1 MQVDFSQAILAI
13 DTSTTFLSLAL
24 NVGEQHYLVHEEVG
38 NKQSDWILP
47 KIEELLMQAN
57 IKIADLAAIVYAQGA
72 GAFTGLRMGLSVAQ
86 GLATALN
93 TPLVGVPCQDAV
105 ASLLPDCECVLAAT
119 DARMG
124 EVFYAFFDTRL
135 HQRLSDYGVAKWEN
149 IALPEHQS
157 LDKIKGVGNAF
168 ALPSAADYFSGSSQM
183 PTAQHY
189 LDLAKTGRYPAVLP
203 AQAEL
208 LYVRNKIALTL
219 TEQMS
224 QGK

>member
-1 MQVDFSQAILAI
+1 M
-13 DTSTTFLSLAL
+13 
-24 NVGEQHYLVHEEVG
+24 
-38 NKQSDWILP
+38 
-47 KIEELLMQAN
+47 
-57 IKIADLAAIVYAQGA
+57 
-72 GAFTGLRMGLSVAQ
+72 
-86 GLATALN
+86 
-93 TPLVGVPCQDAV
+93 PCQDAV

-135 HQRLSDYGVAKWEN
+135 HRRLSDYGVAKWEN
-149 IALPEHQS
+149 IVLPEHQS
-157 LDKIKGVGNAF
+157 LDKIEGVGNAF
-168 ALPSAADYFSGSSQM
+168 ALPGSADYFSGSSQM

>member
-105 ASLLPDCECVLAAT
+105 ASLLPDCECV
-119 DARMG
+119 
-124 EVFYAFFDTRL
+124 FYAFFDTRL
-135 HQRLSDYGVAKWEN
+135 HRRLSDYGVAKWEN

-157 LDKIKGVGNAF
+157 LDKIEGVGNAF
-168 ALPSAADYFSGSSQM
+168 ALPGSADYFSGSSQM

>member
-105 ASLLPDCECVLAAT
+105 ASLLPDC
-119 DARMG
+119 
-124 EVFYAFFDTRL
+124 DTRL

-168 ALPSAADYFSGSSQM
+168 ALPGAADYFSGSSQM

-203 AQAEL
+203 AQAEV